1 MNGPE
6 SNADMPQPDV
16 RAPVKAQFLWRF
28 VQIYLSTLLII
39 GLVGFAAYE
48 MSNDLIVGSGAR
60 TVHAISEIK
69 AHKIE
74 KWAAERAADARVVL
88 ASNPALRR
96 LVSEAR
102 RSSQSAEAA
111 ELVEW
116 LDRVR
121 EGYGYRRVD
130 LVDHD
135 SGVLMQTGGARI
147 LAVKEEQALYQRVCG
162 ANAGEVMGS
171 VDVFDVED
179 PSVYFRIIAVCIYPL
194 ARDAGKSALML
205 TLTTSFD
212 NPFFAET
219 MEWPGNEK
227 RGEIVLLREQPNA
240 YIFLSSNGKPG
251 GLSAVRVPYSAHLPP
266 LFPPTAINLEGGD
279 YIATDHRGVEMVGT
293 VHKVIGFPWA
303 VVAQLPK
310 QTLLEEHRTLG
321 VLFGVV
327 SSFGG
332 LLSGLLLYLL
342 FRAQAR
348 RGDLLVQK
356 NIELDHMRLHAEA
369 VSRATNVFLANTSH
383 EIRTPLN
390 AIVGAAYLLS
400 ERSGQD
406 AWGRGKLGLIGD
418 AARHLLAIINDILDV
433 SRIESGKITL
443 EQIDFELEHVLVH
456 NVFNLMAAQARKK
469 GLEIVCDVD
478 AALTGPLRGDPVR
491 LAQVVLNY
499 LGNAIKFTE
508 HGRIVVRARLEQ
520 EGPAGL
526 LVRLEVSDTGVGLTR
541 EQRERVFDAF
551 EQADG
556 STTRKYGGSGL
567 GLAINRHLARLMGG
581 SVGVDS
587 APGVGSRFW
596 ITARLQKGATD
607 PQKERAS
614 LELGAGLGLR
624 GSRALVVEDL
634 PDARM
639 VHVSMLEAM
648 GMQVQGVDSG
658 EKALQMIE
666 EADGRQEPFGLVL
679 LDWRMPGL
687 DGLQTASR
695 LKALALGRRPLVLM
709 VSAYDEP
716 EFRQRARDEGAA
728 GVLAK
733 PVMPAA
739 LQATLQ
745 ELVAPSGVAASEKAE
760 SRPLESADGERNS
773 LQAVCA
779 GARLLIVEDNP
790 VNREVLVELLGELG
804 LHIETAENGLL
815 GLELATRERFDLVL
829 MDMQM
834 PKMDGLEATR
844 RIRAL
849 PEWGAVPILAMTAN
863 AFAEDRASCL
873 AAGMNDHLAKP
884 VDPVVLYKALRT
896 WLGGTRDVP
905 MPPPAAGN
913 LAAGTELNRASSAP
927 TPGGAADAACIDLQV
942 LARMT
947 NNKPEVMQRVFH
959 QVLSHHKHDRQQ
971 LQSMILAKDWDGA
984 FRIAHGLKGMG
995 GQIGALKL
1003 HEAALDAE
1011 QFWRRGNAAPPE
1023 VAANLSALLGEVLA
1037 EVARLLDN
1045 VPGAT
1050 EATPPGAGGENQ
1062 AETPASSRGTDALA
1076 PVNADALRLAALL
1089 DEQLERADGEAIQT
1103 AEALM
1108 AAMGQRVPDGALLSL
1123 RGVLEC
1129 VERFDFKAAK
1139 EQLGPLM
1146 ALIKGKMQ

>member
-1 MNGPE
+1 MSRLLSLAKGATLFDRRGRVLIWGGLFLVALVIGSTVYEHYEEHDQRLRQAATAAQTE
-6 SNADMPQPDV
+6 SRMLAAHAEQTMTAVDVVLRSVGDFAQDSGVNTAADMVEKMATPQVHELLRLRQSNVTQISVISLVAINGDMINFTRNHPPRSDKGAKINLAE
-16 RAPVKAQFLWRF
+16 RDYFKAHLGAPMLESYISAPVENKGTGTWTF
-28 VQIYLSTLLII
+28 YLTRKIRNQTGEMI
-39 GLVGFAAYE
+39 GLVIAGIESSYFEQFYGAVAAPGKSYTLFRADGINLARFPVK
-48 MSNDLIVGSGAR
+48 NDALGKSWENSPIFQTLRAGAAVRYFPTGAR
-60 TVHAISEIK
+60 TVLAENETDGRMLAPIK
-69 AHKIE
+69 LTK
-74 KWAAERAADARVVL
+74 
-88 ASNPALRR
+88 
-96 LVSEAR
+96 
-102 RSSQSAEAA
+102 
-111 ELVEW
+111 
-116 LDRVR
+116 
-121 EGYGYRRVD
+121 
-130 LVDHD
+130 
-135 SGVLMQTGGARI
+135 
-147 LAVKEEQALYQRVCG
+147 
-162 ANAGEVMGS
+162 
-171 VDVFDVED
+171 
-179 PSVYFRIIAVCIYPL
+179 YPL
-194 ARDAGKSALML
+194 VVNTRIPDPLIFEDRIRTSSIRIAL
-205 TLTTSFD
+205 
-212 NPFFAET
+212 A
-219 MEWPGNEK
+219 
-227 RGEIVLLREQPNA
+227 A
-240 YIFLSSNGKPG
+240 
-251 GLSAVRVPYSAHLPP
+251 
-266 LFPPTAINLEGGD
+266 
-279 YIATDHRGVEMVGT
+279 
-293 VHKVIGFPWA
+293 
-303 VVAQLPK
+303 
-310 QTLLEEHRTLG
+310 
-321 VLFGVV
+321 
-327 SSFGG
+327 
-332 LLSGLLLYLL
+332 LLSGLIMTLAL
-342 FRAQAR
+342 FWRRQAIAAAR
-348 RGDLLVQK
+348 ETG
-356 NIELDHMRLHAEA
+356 AEA
-369 VSRATNVFLANTSH
+369 MSRATNVFLANTSH

-400 ERSGQD
+400 ERPGQD

-456 NVFNLMAAQARKK
+456 NVFNLVGAQARTK
-469 GLEIVCDVD
+469 GLEMVCDID
-478 AALTGPLRGDPVR
+478 AALTAPLRGDPVR
-491 LAQVVLNY
+491 VAQVVLNY

-526 LVRLEVSDTGVGLTR
+526 LVRLEVSDTGVGLSR

-567 GLAINRHLARLMGG
+567 GLAINRHLARLMDGN
-581 SVGVDS
+581 VGVDS

-596 ITARLQKGATD
+596 ITARLQKGAAD
-607 PQKERAS
+607 LQKERAS
-614 LELGAGLGLR
+614 LELEPGAGLGLR
-624 GSRALVVEDL
+624 GSRALVVDDL

-639 VHVSMLEAM
+639 VHVGMLEAM

-658 EKALQMIE
+658 EKALQVIE
-666 EADGRQEPFGLVL
+666 EADDRQEPFRFVL

-716 EFRQRARDEGAA
+716 EFRERARDEGAA

-745 ELVAPSGVAASEKAE
+745 ELVAPSGVAAREKAE

-790 VNREVLVELLGELG
+790 VNREVLVDLLGDLG
-804 LHIETAENGLL
+804 LQIETAENGLL
-815 GLELATRERFDLVL
+815 GLERATRERFDLVL

-896 WLGGTRDVP
+896 WFGRTRDVP

-913 LAAGTELNRASSAP
+913 PAGGTLLKPVSSAP
-927 TPGGAADAACIDLQV
+927 TPDGAAEAACIDLQV

-947 NNKPEVMQRVFH
+947 NNKPEVMRRVFH

-1011 QFWRRGNAAPPE
+1011 QFWRRGNAAPQE

-1037 EVARLLDN
+1037 EVARLLEN

-1062 AETPASSRGTDALA
+1062 AETPASSRGADALA
-1076 PVNADALRLAALL
+1076 PVNADALRLAVLL
-1089 DEQLERADGEAIQT
+1089 DGQLERADGAAIQT

-1108 AAMGQRVPDGALLSL
+1108 AAMGPRVPDGALVPL

-1129 VERFDFKAAK
+1129 VERFDFEAAK

-1146 ALIKGKMQ
+1146 ALIKGKPQ